1 MPFQKHSAAKE
12 EAASIGA
19 ASARNRALSW
29 LARREHSSHQI
40 RQKLARIGCPEAVAE
55 SLIRQ
60 LGEEGLLSD
69 ERYAEMLSRTRFN
82 RGFGPVRVRAE
93 LRSQGV
99 DDETIAQYANLDEHT
114 LLQQARTALEKRFG
128 GLRAQDQKSRA
139 QQARF
144 LAYKGFPSDLIFR
157 AISGEGDPD

>member
-12 EAASIGA
+12 EAAPIGA
-19 ASARNRALSW
+19 ATARNRALNW
-29 LARREHSSHQI
+29 LARREHSGQQI

-99 DDETIAQYANLDEHT
+99 DDETIAQYAKLDEET
-114 LLQQARTALEKRFG
+114 LLQQARAALEKRFG
-128 GLRAQDQKSRA
+128 GMRADDQKSRA
-139 QQARF
+139 QQVRF
-144 LAYKGFPSDLIFR
+144 LAYKGFPSEVIFR
-157 AISGEGDPD
+157 ALADIGDVD

>member
-1 MPFQKHSAAKE
+1 MPFQKRSSTQE
-12 EAASIGA
+12 EAAPMGA
-19 ASARNRALSW
+19 ATARNRALNW
-29 LARREHSSHQI
+29 LARREHSSQQM
-40 RQKLARIGCPEAVAE
+40 RQKLSRIGCPDGLAE
-55 SLIRQ
+55 TLIRQ

-69 ERYAEMLSRTRFN
+69 QRYAEMLSRTRFN
-82 RGFGPVRVRAE
+82 RGFGPARVRAE

-99 DDETIAQYANLDEHT
+99 DDETIAQYADIDEHT